1 LFILKNEL
9 EIAEELLQKGLNLYR
24 ITPNQQNLF
33 RYKLAKVYFWKG
45 EFDNSL
51 KHLAEITK
59 DLKDNTANDALQ
71 LSFIINIGKKDSVSL
86 VKYAEA
92 DHFAE
97 QGKFNLAADNFRL
110 LSQNENL
117 LILNDISKLKYAEML
132 AALDYFPETVKI
144 LEEIVN
150 LKTRNIFSDKSLYFL
165 GEVYEFGLK
174 DLNSAKSIYQKLL
187 ENYPNS
193 IYFESCREK
202 LNELTTNKSNT

>member
-1 LFILKNEL
+1 MIVTNT
-9 EIAEELLQKGLNLYR
+9 
-24 ITPNQQNLF
+24 ITV
-33 RYKLAKVYFWKG
+33 R
-45 EFDNSL
+45 
-51 KHLAEITK
+51 HLHYSRLHVQYII
-59 DLKDNTANDALQ
+59 